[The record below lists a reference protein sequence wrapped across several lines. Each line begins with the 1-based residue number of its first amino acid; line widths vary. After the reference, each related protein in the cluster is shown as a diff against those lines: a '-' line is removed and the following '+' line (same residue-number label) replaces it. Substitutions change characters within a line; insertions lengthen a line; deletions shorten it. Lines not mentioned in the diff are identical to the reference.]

1 MNDIA
6 LNYEEKDIIDYAG
19 LPVKCLLYCCEAG
32 EQPFPLHWHRRME
45 ILYIYEGTLELTVS
59 GQAFTAHAGDTVCIH
74 PRCPHAGV
82 AGAEGVRYRVLMFE
96 TALLAEELLPY
107 LAPLRALTAGT
118 LRLHTIIHDQRVA
131 EEISALTAAYYTD
144 TPSPTLVLGQLFRL
158 IGVLAQ
164 DFCDESY
171 TGHPA
176 DRRLWAVIDYIEN
189 NYTSP
194 LSTAQLA
201 AQFHYEEAYLCRRFR
216 QQTGLTVLA
225 YCHALRLGRAR
236 QLLEHTDQ
244 SISRIGAQCG
254 YDTAS
259 YFIRK
264 FSEQCGMTPARWRR
278 LHGEKGKS
286 QNTLTLSQPSKE
298 DAHD

>member
-1 MNDIA
+1 MNEIA

-19 LPVKCLLYCCEAG
+19 LPVKCLLYCCQAG

-45 ILYIYEGTLELTVS
+45 LLYIYEGTLELTLGGHTFV
-59 GQAFTAHAGDTVCIH
+59 AKAGDTVCIH
-74 PRCPHAGV
+74 PRCPHVAYAGP
-82 AGAEGVRYRVLMFE
+82 EGVRYRVLMFE
-96 TALLAEELLPY
+96 TGLLAEELLPY
-107 LAPLRALTAGT
+107 LAPLRALTTGT
-118 LRLHTIIHDQRVA
+118 LRLHSRIRDERVSA
-131 EEISALTAAYYTD
+131 EIQALTDAYYTEA
-144 TPSPTLVLGQLFRL
+144 PSPTLVLGQLFRL
-158 IGVLAQ
+158 VGVLAQ

-171 TGHPA
+171 VGHPA
-176 DRRLWAVIDYIEN
+176 DRRLWTVIDYIEN

-225 YCHALRLGRAR
+225 YCHALRLSRAR

-278 LHGEKGKS
+278 LHGNKGKAE
-286 QNTLTLSQPSKE
+286 TPLPLSHPESR
-298 DAHD
+298 DNHD

>member
-19 LPVKCLLYCCEAG
+19 LPVKCLLFECQPN

-45 ILYIYEGTLELTVS
+45 LLHIYEGTLELTLG
-59 GQAFTAHAGDTVCIH
+59 GQTVVAHAGDTVCIH
-74 PRCPHAGV
+74 PRCPHVGY
-82 AGAEGVRYRVLMFE
+82 AGANGARYRVLMFE
-96 TALLAEELLPY
+96 TGLMAEDLLPY

-118 LRLHTIIHDQRVA
+118 LRLHSLIHDERVTR
-131 EEISALTAAYYTD
+131 EVTALIDACYAD
-144 TPSPTLVLGQLFRL
+144 KPSPTLALGQLFRL
-158 IGVLAQ
+158 VGVLAQ
-164 DFCDESY
+164 NFCDESH

-176 DRRLWAVIDYIEN
+176 DRRLWSVIDYIEN

-194 LSTAQLA
+194 LSTAGLA

-264 FSEQCGMTPARWRR
+264 FSEQ
-278 LHGEKGKS
+278 
-286 QNTLTLSQPSKE
+286 
-298 DAHD
+298 

>member
-1 MNDIA
+1 MNEIA

-19 LPVKCLLYCCEAG
+19 LPVKCLLYVCQPG

-45 ILYIYEGTLELTVS
+45 ILYIYEGSLELTVS
-59 GQAFTAHAGDTVCIH
+59 GQTVTARAGDAVCIH
-74 PRCPHAGV
+74 PRCPHVAFAGE
-82 AGAEGVRYRVLMFE
+82 EGVRYRVLMFE
-96 TALLAEELLPY
+96 TSLLAEELLPY

-118 LRLHTIIHDQRVA
+118 LRLHTCIRDKRVSD
-131 EEISALTAAYYTD
+131 EIGALTDAYYTD
-144 TPSPTLVLGQLFRL
+144 DPSPTLVLGQLFRL
-158 IGVLAQ
+158 VGLLAQ
-164 DFCDESY
+164 DFCDTDY
-171 TGHPA
+171 VGHPA
-176 DRRLWAVIDYIEN
+176 DRRLWTVIDYIEN

-225 YCHALRLGRAR
+225 YCHALRLSRAR
-236 QLLEHTDQ
+236 QLLEQTDQ

-278 LHGEKGKS
+278 LHGEKGKGQS
-286 QNTLTLSQPSKE
+286 PLTLSRPYTG
-298 DAHD
+298 DADE